1 MRAVT
6 VGFMATAPDGMPVRV
21 LPLAGDAL
29 MGAAVGYL
37 APGATYGVH
46 FHYALEQ
53 LSFVV
58 RGQVRVTMQP
68 PGMPEP
74 VTQVLAA
81 GEAVTNPPGVT
92 LSFANDG
99 PEPAEVLFVCA
110 PPYPAD
116 DSDTVVAGEHRPP
129 TAAENARR
137 HERAQWALSHFRRVF
152 ERRLDGTA
160 EA

>member
-1 MRAVT
+1 MTPVPA
-6 VGFMATAPDGMPVRV
+6 GFLITAPDGMPVRV
-21 LPLAGDAL
+21 LPLAPDAF

-37 APGATYGVH
+37 APGTSYGVH
-46 FHYALEQ
+46 VHLALEQ

-68 PGMPEP
+68 PGAGEP
-74 VTQVLAA
+74 VSTVVRA
-81 GEAVTNPPGVT
+81 GDATTNPPGVT

-116 DSDTVVAGEHRPP
+116 DADTVVLTRHGQTVP
-129 TAAENARR
+129 AEDTRR
-137 HERAQWALSHFRRVF
+137 RERAAWALAHFRRLI
-152 ERRLDGTA
+152 ERRPG
-160 EA
+160 